1 MADLERAFDTILR
14 EVAIYK
20 LHKSGI
26 NNNFLSFFSS
36 FLSDKYSRN
45 LVNSHISHCFWMI
58 PDLAVQI
65 FKSFILSK
73 LEYGS
78 IIWGHTIYT
87 VSTVDFWKQLKKA
100 LTLILKAMKSTNTK
114 TLESELNIV
123 PIDLRL
129 EELQQM
135 EAIKRL
141 EKKNQ
146 FVTNNMGKKVNSKKL
161 TSLTYLG
168 HHVKQVLTVM
178 SKHQY

>member
-87 VSTVDFWKQLKKA
+87 DKHCRLLEAAVKSFDTNLKSYE
-100 LTLILKAMKSTNTK
+100 I
-114 TLESELNIV
+114 
-123 PIDLRL
+123 
-129 EELQQM
+129 
-135 EAIKRL
+135 
-141 EKKNQ
+141 
-146 FVTNNMGKKVNSKKL
+146 
-161 TSLTYLG
+161 
-168 HHVKQVLTVM
+168 
-178 SKHQY
+178 HQY